1 MPVESGSMYLGGSM
15 PRRADIRVATPDKAS
30 ATDYNH
36 SRFDGQPSALC
47 RRYPTLRK
55 PALTADFTYE
65 NFCEEA
71 AEELLRVKDLEKRPE
86 YNNLMAE

>member
-1 MPVESGSMYLGGSM
+1 M

-30 ATDYNH
+30 ATDYKSLSLMG
-36 SRFDGQPSALC
+36 SRRPPC

-65 NFCEEA
+65 NFCLEA
-71 AEELLRVKDLEKRPE
+71 AEELLRVKDLEKRLE
-86 YNNLMAE
+86 HYNLMAE